1 MEKINLV
8 YNILRNKGLN
18 PVIEDDSIF
27 VKYEMKSLL
36 INVIEDDSNE
46 KSEMG
51 TYANV
56 LFPGYYDLSEGEVPE
71 VLLVCNKANRELRQ
85 IKTFVAEDL
94 THVTSSFE
102 FWFQN
107 EDELENNLSH
117 AFLMISHIR
126 RWFYRELEKMQEESK
141 SIAEYQGQEE
151 SDSNGCL

>member
-46 KSEMG
+46 NSEMG

-71 VLLVCNKANRELRQ
+71 VLLVCNKANRDLRQ

-126 RWFYRELEKMQEESK
+126 RWFYWELNKIREECNDNSVCQSQE
-141 SIAEYQGQEE
+141 GVN
-151 SDSNGCL
+151 SNGSL